1 MIKIDIQICLKK
13 TKKKKKVCLKE
24 YRKTITKK
32 FVQRRR
38 KKKRMQV
45 KNTWMKTKKIN
56 GKICLKKINKNDRIS
71 KKLISKFA
79 WRRQTKTKEYQKF
92 WHKNMFEEDKQKHWE
107 YSKK

>member
-38 KKKRMQV
+38 KMKRMQV

-56 GKICLKKINKNDRIS
+56 GKICLKKITKNDRIS
-71 KKLISKFA
+71 KKNYIKICLK
-79 WRRQTKTKEYQKF
+79 KTNENKRIPKILT
-92 WHKNMFEEDKQKHWE
+92 
-107 YSKK
+107 